1 MAKNLQDYGYD
12 VLWNADART
21 VKITKPE
28 GKSMKSFDKKEIEK
42 LTQRRV
48 VGKKEFDVYK
58 TDIKTMFD
66 DTIQTKSNDLPT
78 AINVNGRTLVLF
90 SALGKHFGKVE
101 YNDEQRVASIWDGGE
116 EDVISTE
123 KIYVE
128 ELGVSYQKTGRFD
141 LSGCSIFKSQTAA
154 KDLNLTIENAWQKVV
169 DVICISKTMGTTVT
183 ENYFSVSPAL
193 MELLSIQ
200 VTIQS
205 ENALLLGT
213 EKVSIELKNANTVR
227 NFVPVFA
234 NKTDLQ
240 LYTQDGKLIE
250 NEVFPAFLCID
261 NQLYISADALAKSMS
276 MEHTLDGYG
285 YGDGVFRKK

>member
-1 MAKNLQDYGYD
+1 
-12 VLWNADART
+12 
-21 VKITKPE
+21 
-28 GKSMKSFDKKEIEK
+28 MKS
-42 LTQRRV
+42 
-48 VGKKEFDVYK
+48 
-58 TDIKTMFD
+58 
-66 DTIQTKSNDLPT
+66 
-78 AINVNGRTLVLF
+78 
-90 SALGKHFGKVE
+90 
-101 YNDEQRVASIWDGGE
+101 EQRVASIWDGGE
-116 EDVISTE
+116 EDVLSTE

-141 LSGCSIFKSQTAA
+141 LSGCSILKSQTAA

-250 NEVFPAFLCID
+250 GEVFPAFLCID

-285 YGDGVFRKK
+285 YGDGVFRKKQNKTKACCRSRIFRIAEW

>member
-1 MAKNLQDYGYD
+1 M
-12 VLWNADART
+12 
-21 VKITKPE
+21 
-28 GKSMKSFDKKEIEK
+28 
-42 LTQRRV
+42 
-48 VGKKEFDVYK
+48 
-58 TDIKTMFD
+58 
-66 DTIQTKSNDLPT
+66 
-78 AINVNGRTLVLF
+78 
-90 SALGKHFGKVE
+90 
-101 YNDEQRVASIWDGGE
+101 
-116 EDVISTE
+116 
-123 KIYVE
+123 
-128 ELGVSYQKTGRFD
+128 GVSYQKTGRFD
-141 LSGCSIFKSQTAA
+141 LSGCSILKSQTAA

-234 NKTDLQ
+234 NRT
-240 LYTQDGKLIE
+240 DGKLIE
-250 NEVFPAFLCID
+250 DEVFPAFLCID